1 MNIVYTSNRYGSGDG
16 PKYNKEYDYLLFR
29 QDWGGNES
37 VFFNQDE
44 IDNVLDKIGE
54 GEILIHSNYS
64 LLYCRD
70 EELMQLVDGKF
81 GCYTF
86 VKE

>member
-70 EELMQLVDGKF
+70 
-81 GCYTF
+81 
-86 VKE
+86 

>member
-16 PKYNKEYDYLLFR
+16 PKYNEEYDYLLFR

-37 VFFNQDE
+37 VYFNKDE
-44 IDNVLDKIGE
+44 VDDVLDKISE
-54 GEILIHSNYS
+54 GDILIHTSYS
-64 LLYCRD
+64 VLYCRD
-70 EELMQLVDGKF
+70 EESLNLVDGKF

>member
-1 MNIVYTSNRYGSGDG
+1 MNIVYTSNRYGSGNE

-37 VFFNQDE
+37 VYFNKDE
-44 IDNVLDKIGE
+44 IDNVLDKISE
-54 GEILIHSNYS
+54 GDILIHANYS